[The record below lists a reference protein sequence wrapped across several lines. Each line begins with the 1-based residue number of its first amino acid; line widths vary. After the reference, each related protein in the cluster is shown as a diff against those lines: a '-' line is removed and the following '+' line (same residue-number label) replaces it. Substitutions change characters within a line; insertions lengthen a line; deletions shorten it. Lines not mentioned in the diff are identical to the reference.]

1 MKQNSIKSITA
12 VSVIIIIFCAL
23 SAFIVIG
30 QGIVMF
36 IKPENIGVIWS
47 DENKGL
53 QLLVAIGR
61 PLGDAAFFG
70 LITTFLIKTIK
81 GLKDG
86 ILFPSGNE
94 FHF

>member
-61 PLGDAAFFG
+61 PLQGSG
-70 LITTFLIKTIK
+70 LPTWRYS
-81 GLKDG
+81 G
-86 ILFPSGNE
+86 ISTGFQRHTLT
-94 FHF
+94 

>member
-53 QLLVAIGR
+53 QLLVAIGH
-61 PLGDAAFFG
+61 PLQGS
-70 LITTFLIKTIK
+70 
-81 GLKDG
+81 G
-86 ILFPSGNE
+86 ISTGFQRHTLT
-94 FHF
+94 